1 MRTRPLEPSQYLVA
15 FGNLLFDRK
24 MQVGKRRPHASQDV
38 FQSLQAGALA
48 WKRNL
53 SYDVLSD
60 KLRDG
65 VKFSQVDAFFNEPI
79 DHSTV
84 GIRRHGSP

>member
-1 MRTRPLEPSQYLVA
+1 MRTRLLEPSQYLVA

-24 MQVGKRRPHASQDV
+24 MQIRKRRPHASQNI
-38 FQSLQAGALA
+38 FQSFQAGALA

-53 SYDVLSD
+53 FYDVLPD

-65 VKFSQVDAFFNEPI
+65 VKFSLVDAFFNEAI

-84 GIRRHGSP
+84 VFRRHGSP